1 MTTSD
6 TQSDPRRPN
15 KAEVFRQREQKILE
29 AHPEIIDALIEQA
42 KKGSYQHAKFLFDL
56 VDTTPAKQAEEES
69 LPGPSLAEILLER
82 LQIIE
87 AENAAEAGSE
97 SGVMG

>member
-1 MTTSD
+1 MTSNE
-6 TQSDPRRPN
+6 TQSAYPTA
-15 KAEVFRQREQKILE
+15 AEVFQRGRE
-29 AHPEIIDALIEQA
+29 AVLDAYPDIIDALIAQA

-56 VDTTPAKQAEEES
+56 VDTAPAKQAEEES

-87 AENAAEAGSE
+87 AEDAAERTGPE
-97 SGVMG
+97 SGALA

>member
-1 MTTSD
+1 
-6 TQSDPRRPN
+6 
-15 KAEVFRQREQKILE
+15 
-29 AHPEIIDALIEQA
+29 
-42 KKGSYQHAKFLFDL
+42 LFDL